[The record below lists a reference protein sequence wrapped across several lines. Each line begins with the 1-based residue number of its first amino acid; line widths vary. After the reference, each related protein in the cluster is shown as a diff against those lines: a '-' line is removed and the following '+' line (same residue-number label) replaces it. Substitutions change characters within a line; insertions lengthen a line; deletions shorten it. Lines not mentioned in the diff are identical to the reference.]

1 MYGHEQLSLE
11 QRAIELFHDGHRV
24 QAAALFRE
32 LIDSGCREAK
42 VLSYG
47 GYLIATEE
55 GDVKAGLDWCERAVE
70 IAFYD
75 VQMYINLARLHE
87 QTGWR
92 SQAAKVLRKGLRQD
106 PGNPRLLAEINRV
119 SPRTRD
125 IVPMLPREH
134 VLNKTVGKLR
144 AELRGGSPPI
154 KPKTSPSYS

>member
-1 MYGHEQLSLE
+1 MYRHDQLSLE
-11 QRAIELFHDGHRV
+11 QRAIELFQDGRRT

-32 LIDSGCREAK
+32 LIDNGCREAK

-47 GYLIATEE
+47 GLLIATEE
-55 GDVKAGLDWCERAVE
+55 GDVKSGLAWCERAVE

-92 SQAAKVLRKGLRQD
+92 SQAAKVLREGLRQD

-119 SPRTRD
+119 SPRRHD
-125 IVPMLPREH
+125 IVPLLPREH
-134 VLNKTVGKLR
+134 VVNKTIGKLR
-144 AELRGGSPPI
+144 AELRGSSAPV

>member
-1 MYGHEQLSLE
+1 MYGHEELSLE
-11 QRAIELFHDGHRV
+11 QRAIELFQDGRRV

-55 GDVKAGLDWCERAVE
+55 GDVKAGLDWCERAVD

-125 IVPMLPREH
+125 ILPLPREH
-134 VLNKTVGKLR
+134 VLNKAIGKLR
-144 AELRGGSPPI
+144 AELRRSHAPV